1 MLEEF
6 SDYADSVADIIG
18 EEIVKMI
25 AATFPM
31 MLALAPDEF
40 PDYLRVCLAAGI
52 VTALGQT
59 GPDPVAGQLEL
70 PL

>member
-1 MLEEF
+1 MPDTF
-6 SDYADSVADIIG
+6 FDYADSAADIIG

-25 AATFPM
+25 GTTFPM

-40 PDYLRVCLAAGI
+40 PDYLRVCLSAGI
-52 VTALGQT
+52 VTALG
-59 GPDPVAGQLEL
+59 GVVPDPVAGQLEL